1 MRNQVA
7 TWLFETAAVRVCP
20 RNKPF
25 WYTSGRIGPFYVNTH
40 FLYGSEAK
48 AVELLRRIDGLM
60 ADRMACSAAIEA
72 LVLENLSRDPVYAG
86 VIDALV
92 KTVRDRIDLQAV
104 DGISGGERRDWFF
117 SLALAHRLGKPHL
130 TLFKDMEA
138 VMYLGEGLP
147 AVEGLPAPGTA
158 RRVDTLSGKRFL
170 HVADLITTA
179 SSYERAW
186 VPAIRSLG
194 GEMPWSLVVVDRL
207 QGGGECLAALGVQ
220 SLSLIQIRPALFEAA
235 VAAGVL
241 DAAQL
246 PLVLEYM
253 ADPEGS
259 MGRFVATH
267 PEFLREALAG
277 DEKTAARARL
287 CVESGFYPVKL

>member
-1 MRNQVA
+1 MQNQVA

-20 RNKPF
+20 ENKPF

-48 AVELLRRIDGLM
+48 AVELLRRIDALM
-60 ADRMACSAAIEA
+60 ADRMACSAEIEA
-72 LVLENLSRDPVYAG
+72 LVLENLAGDPVYAG
-86 VIDALV
+86 VIDALAA
-92 KTVRDRIDLQAV
+92 TVRANIDLKAV

-117 SLALAHRLGKPHL
+117 SFALAHRLGKPHL

-138 VMYLGEGLP
+138 VMYLGKGLP
-147 AVEGLPAPGTA
+147 SIAGMPAPGTA
-158 RRVDTLSGKRFL
+158 EKVDHLSGKRFL

-186 VPAIRSLG
+186 VPAIRRIG
-194 GEMPWSLVVVDRL
+194 AEMPWSLVVVDRL
-207 QGGGECLAALGVQ
+207 QGGGECLASLGVK
-220 SLSLIQIRPALFEAA
+220 SLALTEIRPALFESA
-235 VAAGVL
+235 VRAGVL
-241 DAAQL
+241 DAAKL